1 MEENIITIRMI
12 PFNLPYITGN
22 EINYMAN
29 VVDSGSHAGNYL
41 YNNRVKELMSQKY
54 GLQGVFLTPSCTAA
68 LEMGALLSN
77 IQPGDEV
84 ILPSFTF
91 SSTANALLIFGA
103 KPVFCEV
110 RSSDMNIDVSQIER
124 LITPR
129 TKMIVPIDY
138 AGIPCDIDEIMLIA
152 EKYNLVVMQDCAQS
166 YGSLYKGEISGKRAH
181 LACYSFHD
189 TKNFSCGEGGALVVN
204 KSEWRERASYMAEKG
219 TDRTKVIDG
228 LQNKYTWIEK
238 GSSYLLSDILAAMLL
253 AQLEKEE
260 EIKEKRK
267 TIYDTYLRNLKK
279 YESQGYF
286 VIQHFDEY
294 KQTNYHC
301 FWLIL
306 NSNKERELFI
316 NSMKHRGVAAYSSY
330 VPLHSSKMG
339 VQLGYKK
346 NDLPLTEDLA
356 GRLVR
361 LPLYPNLTPEDLES
375 VIKATEEVLN
385 EFQTA

>member
-1 MEENIITIRMI
+1 MI

-22 EINYMAN
+22 EISYISDALA
-29 VVDSGSHAGNYL
+29 SGSHAGNYN
-41 YNNRVKELMSQKY
+41 YNNRVKDLIFQKY
-54 GLQGVFLTPSCTAA
+54 GLEGVFLTPSCTAA
-68 LEMGALLSN
+68 LEMGALLAN
-77 IQPGDEV
+77 IQLGDEV

-91 SSTANALLIFGA
+91 SSTANAILIFGA
-103 KPVFCEV
+103 KPVFCEI
-110 RSSDMNIDVSQIER
+110 RPSDMNIDVSQIEK

-129 TKMIVPIDY
+129 TKMIIPIDY
-138 AGIPCDIDEIMLIA
+138 AGVPCDIDEIMIIA
-152 EKYNLVVMQDCAQS
+152 EKYNLTVMQDCAQS
-166 YGSLYKGEISGKRAH
+166 YGSLYKGEISGEKAH

-204 KSEWRERASYMAEKG
+204 KPEWRERAEYMAEKG

-228 LQNKYTWIEK
+228 LQNKYSWIEK

-267 TIYDTYLRNLKK
+267 IIYDTYLSKLKK

-286 VIQHFDEY
+286 VIQHFEEY
-294 KQTNYHC
+294 KKTNYHC
-301 FWLIL
+301 FWLIF
-306 NSNKERELFI
+306 NSNRERELFI
-316 NSMKHRGVAAYSSY
+316 DLMKRKGIAAYSSY

-339 VQLGYKK
+339 LQLGYKK

-361 LPLYPNLTPEDLES
+361 LPLYPNLKTEDLES

-385 EFQTA
+385 EFKAA